1 MRPNHILRAWRA
13 NKQTIGAWLSI
24 ASPFTAES
32 MAHVGFDWLCLD
44 MQHGLLD
51 YNDVKH
57 MLPAISTT
65 ETIPL
70 VRVPWNEPYEIMKV
84 LDAGAYGVVVPLIN
98 NAEEAAKA
106 VAACRYPPDGM
117 RSFGPVR
124 AAMYAGRGYVQE
136 ANNEIAC
143 IVMIETAEALE
154 NLDEIMS
161 TPGVDAVYIGPA
173 DLAYALGL
181 APAGD
186 NNDPKHVETVT
197 RIYECCKKHN
207 IAAGIHTGS
216 VEYTNRY
223 LEQGFHMVTLGADS
237 GFMGRMARQELKAA
251 RQGSDVE
258 KVDSE
263 SGFY

>member
-1 MRPNHILRAWRA
+1 MRPNHVLRAWRD
-13 NKQTIGAWLSI
+13 NKQTIGGWLSI
-24 ASPFTAES
+24 DSPFAAES

-51 YNDVKH
+51 YNDVKR

-65 ETIPL
+65 DTIPL

-84 LDAGAYGVVVPLIN
+84 LDAGAYGVIIPLVN

-106 VAACRYPPDGM
+106 VSACRYPPDGM
-117 RSFGPVR
+117 RSFGPAR
-124 AAMYAGRGYVQE
+124 ATMYSGHGYVQE
-136 ANNEIAC
+136 ANSEIAC

-154 NLDEIMS
+154 NLDGIMG

-173 DLAYALGL
+173 DLAYALGMV
-181 APAGD
+181 PTGD
-186 NNDPKHVETVT
+186 NNDPKHVQTVT
-197 RIYECCKKHN
+197 RIYECCRKHN
-207 IAAGIHTGS
+207 IAAGIHTAS

-223 LEQGFHMVTLGADS
+223 LKQGFHMVTLGGDR
-237 GFMGRMARQELKAA
+237 GFMMRSAGQELRTA

-258 KVDSE
+258 KVESD